1 MIAIRSE
8 LNARLFRLL
17 ATPGSRVSEGEVLAL
32 LEAMKMEIP
41 IHAPASGLIRD
52 VRAAEGEEVRE
63 GDVLFWLEPG

>member
-17 ATPGSRVSEGEVLAL
+17 AAPGERVEEGAVLAL

-41 IHAPASGLIRD
+41 VHAPRAGTVRE

-63 GDVLFWLEPG
+63 GDVLFWLDPA

>member
-17 ATPGSRVSEGEVLAL
+17 ATPGCRVSEGEVLAL